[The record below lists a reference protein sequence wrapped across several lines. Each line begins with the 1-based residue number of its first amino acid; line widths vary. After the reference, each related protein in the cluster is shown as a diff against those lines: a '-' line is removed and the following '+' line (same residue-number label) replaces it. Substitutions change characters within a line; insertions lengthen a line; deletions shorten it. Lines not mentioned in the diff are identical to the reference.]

1 MKALQYA
8 QSVADLFALPE
19 GYLRVKE
26 LMDSDTAS
34 LDEIADVILLD
45 PVLTSKLL
53 KLANSAIYSLPYQVE
68 SVSKAL
74 LVLGKTQVYN
84 LVLSIGIASACSKV
98 DTSAIDLERFWE
110 QSINAALIGKFLAQQ
125 CQLKPT
131 DRYYV
136 AGLLHN
142 IGEMVVLNYDAEQA
156 SRCQNYN
163 AESRPWQ
170 LQQAELGFTY
180 AECGAELLQLWQLP
194 DSIVEPVALQH
205 SLKFDQRNPS
215 QLIIHLAVR
224 LALANQH
231 PDIYSTR
238 QLVDPFVLELLNLTQ
253 QDIIRAIDFCNT
265 EGLFILSVL
274 NPRISTIY

>member
-8 QSVADLFALPE
+8 QNVSDLFALPE

-34 LDEIADVILLD
+34 LDEVAEVILLD

-110 QSINAALIGKFLAQQ
+110 QSINAALIAKYLAQ
-125 CQLKPT
+125 CCGIKPT
-131 DRYYV
+131 DRFYV

-142 IGEMVVLNYDAEQA
+142 IGELAVLQNDAAQA
-156 SRCQNYN
+156 YSCQAYN
-163 AESRPWQ
+163 AEQRPWQ
-170 LQQAELGFTY
+170 LQQSKLGFTY
-180 AECGAELLQLWQLP
+180 ADCGAELLHLWHLP

-205 SLKFDQRNPS
+205 STRFDQKNKA
-215 QLIIHLAVR
+215 QLIIYLAVR

-231 PDIYSTR
+231 PEMYSTKR
-238 QLVDPFVLELLNLTQ
+238 LVDPFVLELLNLTQ
-253 QDIIRAIDFCNT
+253 PDIIRAIDFCNT

>member
-1 MKALQYA
+1 MQALQYA

-19 GYLRVKE
+19 GYLRVKQ

-34 LDEIADVILLD
+34 LDEVADVILLD

-110 QSINAALIGKFLAQQ
+110 RSINAALIAKFLAEQ

-142 IGEMVVLNYDAEQA
+142 IGEMVVLNFNSRQA
-156 SRCQNYN
+156 NQCQNYN
-163 AESRPWQ
+163 SDIKPWQ
-170 LQQAELGFTY
+170 LQQTELGFTY
-180 AECGAELLQLWQLP
+180 AQCGAELLHLWHLP

-205 SLKFDQRNPS
+205 STKFDIKNKA
-215 QLIIHLAVR
+215 QLVLHLAVR

-231 PDIYSTR
+231 PDLYNTR
-238 QLVDPFVLELLNLTQ
+238 QLVDPFILELLNLTQ

-265 EGLFILSVL
+265 EGLFVLSVL

>member
-19 GYLRVKE
+19 GYLRVKQ

-34 LDEIADVILLD
+34 LDEVADVILLD

-53 KLANSAIYSLPYQVE
+53 KLANSAIYSLPHQVE

-84 LVLSIGIASACSKV
+84 LVLSIGIASACSKI

-110 QSINAALIGKFLAQQ
+110 QSINAALIARFIAQQ

-142 IGEMVVLNYDAEQA
+142 IGEMVVLNADAQQA
-156 SRCQNYN
+156 NRCQNYT
-163 AESRPWQ
+163 AEHKPWQ

-180 AECGAELLQLWQLP
+180 ADCGAELLHLWQLP

-205 SLKFDQRNPS
+205 STRFDPKNLP
-215 QLIIHLAVR
+215 QLVLHLAVR

-265 EGLFILSVL
+265 EGLFVLSVL

>member
-8 QSVADLFALPE
+8 QNVADLFALPE
-19 GYLRVKE
+19 GYLKVKQ
-26 LMDSDTAS
+26 LMDSDIAS
-34 LDEIADVILLD
+34 LDEIAEVILLD

-53 KLANSAIYSLPYQVE
+53 KLANSAIYNLPYQVE

-84 LVLSIGIASACSKV
+84 LVLSIGISSACSKI

-110 QSINAALIGKFLAQQ
+110 QSINAALIGRFLAQC
-125 CQLKPT
+125 CQLKPN

-142 IGEMVVLNYDAEQA
+142 IGELVVLHNNAEQA
-156 SRCQNYN
+156 HNCQSYT
-163 AESRPWQ
+163 AEERPWQ
-170 LQQAELGFTY
+170 VQQRELGFTY
-180 AECGAELLQLWQLP
+180 AECGAELLHLWQLP

-205 SLKFDQRNPS
+205 SHKFVQKNTA
-215 QLIIHLAVR
+215 QLVLHLSVR

-231 PDIYSTR
+231 PEMYSTR
-238 QLVDPFVLELLNLTQ
+238 QLVDPFVLELLELTQ

>member
-1 MKALQYA
+1 MQALQYA

-19 GYLRVKE
+19 GYLRVKQ

-34 LDEIADVILLD
+34 LDEVADVILLD

-110 QSINAALIGKFLAQQ
+110 QSINAALIAKFLAEQ

-142 IGEMVVLNYDAEQA
+142 IGEMVVLNFNARQA
-156 SRCQNYN
+156 NQCQNYN
-163 AESRPWQ
+163 SDIKPWQ
-170 LQQAELGFTY
+170 LQQTELGFTY
-180 AECGAELLQLWQLP
+180 AECGAELLHLWHLP

-205 SLKFDQRNPS
+205 STKFDIKNKA
-215 QLIIHLAVR
+215 QLVLHLAVR

-231 PDIYSTR
+231 PDLYNTR
-238 QLVDPFVLELLNLTQ
+238 QLVDPFILELLNLTQ

-265 EGLFILSVL
+265 EGLFVLSVL

>member
-19 GYLRVKE
+19 GYLRVKQ

-34 LDEIADVILLD
+34 LDEVAEVIMLD

-110 QSINAALIGKFLAQQ
+110 QSINAALLAKFIAQQ

-131 DRYYV
+131 DRFYV

-142 IGEMVVLNYDAEQA
+142 IGEMVVLNFDPQQA
-156 SRCQNYN
+156 HQCQNYS
-163 AESRPWQ
+163 AENRPWQ

-180 AECGAELLQLWQLP
+180 AECGAELLHLWQLP

-205 SLKFDQRNPS
+205 SSRFDPKNKA
-215 QLIIHLAVR
+215 QLVLHLAVR

-231 PDIYSTR
+231 PDIYNTR

-265 EGLFILSVL
+265 EGLFLLSVL

>member
-8 QSVADLFALPE
+8 QNVSDLFALPE

-34 LDEIADVILLD
+34 LDEVADVILLD

-110 QSINAALIGKFLAQQ
+110 QSINAALIAKHLAQ
-125 CQLKPT
+125 CCEIKPT
-131 DRYYV
+131 DRFYV

-142 IGEMVVLNYDAEQA
+142 IGELAVLQNDADQAYSCQEYSAEQ
-156 SRCQNYN
+156 
-163 AESRPWQ
+163 RPWQ
-170 LQQAELGFTY
+170 IQQSKLGFTY
-180 AECGAELLQLWQLP
+180 AECGAELLHLWHLP

-205 SLKFDQRNPS
+205 STRFDQKNKA
-215 QLIIHLAVR
+215 QLIIYLAVR

-231 PDIYSTR
+231 PEMYSTK

-253 QDIIRAIDFCNT
+253 PDIIRAIDFCNT

>member
-8 QSVADLFALPE
+8 QNVADLFALPE
-19 GYLRVKE
+19 GYLRVKQ

-34 LDEIADVILLD
+34 LDEVAEVILLD

-53 KLANSAIYSLPYQVE
+53 KLANSAIYNLPYQVE

-98 DTSAIDLERFWE
+98 DSSAIDLERFWE
-110 QSINAALIGKFLAQQ
+110 QSVNAALIAKFLAQS

-142 IGEMVVLNYDAEQA
+142 IGELAVLHNDAGLA
-156 SRCQNYN
+156 HSCQNYSSD
-163 AESRPWQ
+163 EKPWQ
-170 LQQAELGFTY
+170 LQQRELGFSY
-180 AECGAELLQLWQLP
+180 ADCGAELLNLWQLP

-205 SLKFDQRNPS
+205 SYKFNQKNS
-215 QLIIHLAVR
+215 AQLVIHLAVR

-231 PDIYSTR
+231 PEMYSTKT
-238 QLVDPFVLELLNLTQ
+238 LVDPFVLELLQLSQ

>member
-8 QSVADLFALPE
+8 QNVADLFALPE
-19 GYLRVKE
+19 GYLKVKQ

-34 LDEIADVILLD
+34 LDEVAEVILLD
-45 PVLTSKLL
+45 PILTSKLL
-53 KLANSAIYSLPYQVE
+53 KLANSAIYNLPYQVD

-98 DTSAIDLERFWE
+98 DSSAIDLERFWE
-110 QSINAALIGKFLAQQ
+110 QSINAALIAKFLAQC
-125 CQLKPT
+125 CQIKAT
-131 DRYYV
+131 DRFYV

-142 IGEMVVLNYDAEQA
+142 IGEMVVLHIDADGA
-156 SRCQNYN
+156 HHCQNY
-163 AESRPWQ
+163 SRDEKPWQ
-170 LQQAELGFTY
+170 IQQRELGFTY
-180 AECGAELLQLWQLP
+180 AETGAELLHLWQLP

-205 SLKFDQRNPS
+205 SYKFEQKNKG
-215 QLIIHLAVR
+215 QLVLHIAVR

-231 PDIYSTR
+231 PEMYSTR
-238 QLVDPFVLELLNLTQ
+238 ELIDPFLLELLQLTQ
-253 QDIIRAIDFCNT
+253 QDVIRAIDFCNT

>member
-19 GYLRVKE
+19 GYLRVKQ
-26 LMDSDTAS
+26 LMDSETAS
-34 LDEIADVILLD
+34 LDEIAEVILLD
-45 PVLTSKLL
+45 PVLSSKLL
-53 KLANSAIYSLPYQVE
+53 KLANSAIYSLPFQVE

-110 QSINAALIGKFLAQQ
+110 QSINAALLAKFIAQQ
-125 CQLKPT
+125 CQLKPA

-142 IGEMVVLNYDAEQA
+142 IGEMVVLNHNAQQA
-156 SRCQNYN
+156 NQCQQYN
-163 AESRPWQ
+163 AEMRPWQ
-170 LQQAELGFTY
+170 LQQNLLEFTY
-180 AECGAELLQLWQLP
+180 AECGAELLHLWQLP

-205 SLKFDQRNPS
+205 STRFDPKNKA
-215 QLIIHLAVR
+215 QLVIHLAVR

-231 PDIYSTR
+231 PDIYNTR

-265 EGLFILSVL
+265 EGLFLLSVL

>member
-8 QSVADLFALPE
+8 QNVSDLFALPE

-34 LDEIADVILLD
+34 LDEVAEVILLD

-110 QSINAALIGKFLAQQ
+110 QSINAALIAKYLAQ
-125 CQLKPT
+125 CCGIKPT
-131 DRYYV
+131 DRFYV

-142 IGEMVVLNYDAEQA
+142 IGELAVLQNDAAQA
-156 SRCQNYN
+156 YSCQAYN
-163 AESRPWQ
+163 AEQRPWQ
-170 LQQAELGFTY
+170 LQQSKLGFTY
-180 AECGAELLQLWQLP
+180 ADCGAELLHLWHLP

-205 SLKFDQRNPS
+205 STCFDQKNKA
-215 QLIIHLAVR
+215 QLIIYLAVR

-231 PDIYSTR
+231 PEMYSTKR
-238 QLVDPFVLELLNLTQ
+238 LVDPFVLELLNLTQ
-253 QDIIRAIDFCNT
+253 PDIIRAIDFCNT

>member
-8 QSVADLFALPE
+8 QNVSDLFALPE

-34 LDEIADVILLD
+34 LDEVAEVILVD

-68 SVSKAL
+68 NVSKAL

-110 QSINAALIGKFLAQQ
+110 QSVNAALVAKHLAQS
-125 CQLKPT
+125 CEIKPT
-131 DRYYV
+131 DRFYV

-142 IGEMVVLNYDAEQA
+142 IGELVVLQNDATQAHACQAYALEQ
-156 SRCQNYN
+156 
-163 AESRPWQ
+163 RPWQ
-170 LQQAELGFTY
+170 LQQSVLGFTY
-180 AECGAELLQLWQLP
+180 ADCGAELLHLWHLP

-205 SLKFDQRNPS
+205 STRFDPKNKT
-215 QLIIHLAVR
+215 QLIVYLAVR

-231 PDIYSTR
+231 PEIYSTK
-238 QLVDPFVLELLNLTQ
+238 QLIDPFVLELLNLTQ
-253 QDIIRAIDFCNT
+253 PDIIRAIDFCNT

>member
-1 MKALQYA
+1 MQALQYA

-19 GYLRVKE
+19 GYLRVKQ

-34 LDEIADVILLD
+34 LDEVADVILLD

-68 SVSKAL
+68 SISKAL

-110 QSINAALIGKFLAQQ
+110 QSINAALIAKFLAEQ

-142 IGEMVVLNYDAEQA
+142 IGEMVVLNFDARQA
-156 SRCQNYN
+156 NQCQNYN
-163 AESRPWQ
+163 SDVKPWQ
-170 LQQAELGFTY
+170 LQQSELGFTY
-180 AECGAELLQLWQLP
+180 AQCGAELLHLWHLP

-205 SLKFDQRNPS
+205 STKFDIKNKA
-215 QLIIHLAVR
+215 QLVLHLAVR

-231 PDIYSTR
+231 PDLYSTR

-265 EGLFILSVL
+265 EGLFVLSVL

>member
-8 QSVADLFALPE
+8 QNVSDLFALPE

-34 LDEIADVILLD
+34 LDEVADVILLD

-110 QSINAALIGKFLAQQ
+110 QSINAALIAKHLAQ
-125 CQLKPT
+125 CCEIKPT
-131 DRYYV
+131 DRFYV

-142 IGEMVVLNYDAEQA
+142 IGELAVLQNDAGQAYSCQEYSAEQ
-156 SRCQNYN
+156 
-163 AESRPWQ
+163 RPWQ
-170 LQQAELGFTY
+170 IQQSKLGFTY
-180 AECGAELLQLWQLP
+180 AECGAELLHLWHLP

-205 SLKFDQRNPS
+205 STRFDQKNKA
-215 QLIIHLAVR
+215 QLIIYLAVR

-231 PDIYSTR
+231 PEMYSTK

-253 QDIIRAIDFCNT
+253 PDIIRAIDFCNT

>member
-8 QSVADLFALPE
+8 QNVSDLFALPE

-34 LDEIADVILLD
+34 LDEVAEVILLD

-68 SVSKAL
+68 NVSKAL

-84 LVLSIGIASACSKV
+84 LVLSIGIASACSRV

-110 QSINAALIGKFLAQQ
+110 QSINAALIAKHLAQ
-125 CQLKPT
+125 CCGIKPT
-131 DRYYV
+131 DRFYV

-142 IGEMVVLNYDAEQA
+142 IGELVVLQNSAEQA
-156 SRCQNYN
+156 HQCQDYN
-163 AESRPWQ
+163 SEHQPWQ
-170 LQQAELGFTY
+170 LQQTKLDFTY
-180 AECGAELLQLWQLP
+180 AQCGAELLHLWHLP

-205 SLKFDQRNPS
+205 STRFEQKNKA
-215 QLIIHLAVR
+215 QLIIYLAVR

-231 PDIYSTR
+231 PEIYSTK

-253 QDIIRAIDFCNT
+253 PDIIRAIDFCNT

>member
-8 QSVADLFALPE
+8 QNVTDLFALPE

-34 LDEIADVILLD
+34 LDEVAEVILVD

-110 QSINAALIGKFLAQQ
+110 QSVNAALIAKHLAQS
-125 CQLKPT
+125 CEIKPT
-131 DRYYV
+131 DRFYV

-142 IGEMVVLNYDAEQA
+142 IGELAVLQNDAAQAHSCQAYSSEQ
-156 SRCQNYN
+156 
-163 AESRPWQ
+163 RPWQ
-170 LQQAELGFTY
+170 LQQNILGFTY
-180 AECGAELLQLWQLP
+180 AECGAELLHLWHLP

-205 SLKFDQRNPS
+205 STRFDPKNKT
-215 QLIIHLAVR
+215 QLIVYLAVR

-231 PDIYSTR
+231 PEIYSTK
-238 QLVDPFVLELLNLTQ
+238 QLIDPFVLELLNLTQ
-253 QDIIRAIDFCNT
+253 PDIIRAIDFCNT

>member
-8 QSVADLFALPE
+8 QDVADLFALPE
-19 GYLRVKE
+19 GYLKVKE

-34 LDEIADVILLD
+34 LDEVAEVIMLD

-53 KLANSAIYSLPYQVE
+53 KLANSAVYNLAYQVE

-84 LVLSIGIASACSKV
+84 LILSIGIASACSKV

-110 QSINAALIGKFLAQQ
+110 QSVNAALIAKYLAQ
-125 CQLKPT
+125 CCDVKPA
-131 DRYYV
+131 DKFYV

-142 IGEMVVLNYDAEQA
+142 IGEMVVLHKDADEA
-156 SRCQNYN
+156 HRCQNYT
-163 AESRPWQ
+163 ADEKPWQ
-170 LQQAELGFTY
+170 TQKRELGFTY
-180 AECGAELLQLWQLP
+180 AECGAELLHLWRLP

-205 SLKFDQRNPS
+205 SYKFEHKNKA

-224 LALANQH
+224 LAIANQH
-231 PDIYSTR
+231 PEMYSTK
-238 QLVDPFVLELLNLTQ
+238 QLVDPFILELLDLTP
-253 QDIIRAIDFCNT
+253 QDVIRAIDFCNT

>member
-19 GYLRVKE
+19 GYLRVKQ
-26 LMDSDTAS
+26 LMDSETAS
-34 LDEIADVILLD
+34 LDEIADVIMLD

-53 KLANSAIYSLPYQVE
+53 KLANSAIYNLPYQVE

-110 QSINAALIGKFLAQQ
+110 QSVNAALIAKFIAQQ
-125 CQLKPT
+125 CQLKPA

-142 IGEMVVLNYDAEQA
+142 IGEMVVLNYNSAQA
-156 SRCQNYN
+156 HQCQQYG
-163 AESRPWQ
+163 ADTRPWQ
-170 LQQAELGFTY
+170 LQQEQLGFTY
-180 AECGAELLQLWQLP
+180 AECGAELLHLWQLP
-194 DSIVEPVALQH
+194 DTIVEPVALQH
-205 SLKFDQRNPS
+205 SNRFDPKNKA
-215 QLIIHLAVR
+215 QLVIHLAVR

-231 PDIYSTR
+231 PDIYNTR

-265 EGLFILSVL
+265 EGLFLLSVL

>member
-8 QSVADLFALPE
+8 RNVSDLFALPE

-34 LDEIADVILLD
+34 LDEVAEVILLD

-110 QSINAALIGKFLAQQ
+110 QSINAALIAKYLAQ
-125 CQLKPT
+125 CCGIKPT
-131 DRYYV
+131 DRFYV

-142 IGEMVVLNYDAEQA
+142 IGELAVLQNDAAQA
-156 SRCQNYN
+156 YSCQAYN
-163 AESRPWQ
+163 AEQRPWQ
-170 LQQAELGFTY
+170 LQQSKLGFTY
-180 AECGAELLQLWQLP
+180 ADCGAELLHLWHLP

-205 SLKFDQRNPS
+205 STRFDQKNKA
-215 QLIIHLAVR
+215 QLIIYLAVR

-231 PDIYSTR
+231 PEMYSTKR
-238 QLVDPFVLELLNLTQ
+238 LVDPFVLELLNLTQ
-253 QDIIRAIDFCNT
+253 PDIIRAIDFCNT

>member
-1 MKALQYA
+1 MNALQYA
-8 QSVADLFALPE
+8 QNVADLFALPE

-34 LDEIADVILLD
+34 LDEVADVILLD

-53 KLANSAIYSLPYQVE
+53 KLANSAIYNLPYQVE
-68 SVSKAL
+68 NISKAL

-84 LVLSIGIASACSKV
+84 LVLSIGISSACSKI

-110 QSINAALIGKFLAQQ
+110 QSINAALIAKHLAQ
-125 CQLKPT
+125 CCKIKPT
-131 DRYYV
+131 DRFYV

-142 IGEMVVLNYDAEQA
+142 IGEMVVLQNNTELAH
-156 SRCQNYN
+156 SCQDYSLD
-163 AESRPWQ
+163 ERPWQ
-170 LQQAELGFTY
+170 LQERLLGFSY
-180 AECGAELLQLWQLP
+180 AECGAELLHLWHLP
-194 DSIVEPVALQH
+194 DSIVEPVALQN
-205 SLKFDQRNPS
+205 STRFDPKNKA

-231 PDIYSTR
+231 PELYSTK
-238 QLVDPFVLELLNLTQ
+238 QLIDPFVLELLDLTQ
-253 QDIIRAIDFCNT
+253 PDIIRAIDFCNT